1 MYVCLYFFNVFER
14 SELHEFLIQAAAFV
28 ELVLFT
34 TGFEGMPLI
43 SSIFCNISHVILL
56 LYVVSCGRTGYAK
69 PLVDRIDTGKI

>member
-34 TGFEGMPLI
+34 TGFEG
-43 SSIFCNISHVILL
+43 
-56 LYVVSCGRTGYAK
+56 YAK